1 MENLEY
7 KIVLDIVLAE
17 SQVDSLKQ
25 KLSDTGKEVDTVN
38 SKGLNNLGKSAQ
50 EATQDVDKLNKAL
63 DKTKEATD
71 KAKDAADKAKDAAK
85 DAGKAANQA
94 KSANLEWGDAF
105 TDVMLNTAGSID
117 VASPGFRELVG
128 QVRGAI
134 PIVKSLNLTAV
145 KGLKGVKAAIAST
158 GIGLLIIAVGEL
170 AANWSKVTDAVKDFV
185 GEANWDKLNEGLSK
199 FWDKVKGVFAGIFG
213 FLEALAV
220 TIHQF
225 GSNIFASFGKILKG
239 DLKGAWE
246 EFAEAVSF
254 KQNWEEGLRLGETFL
269 QKLDDIQEN
278 NRREQAQAAI
288 ADAKKLNET
297 RLETIKR
304 EHSERMANLDAEYK
318 KGKFN
323 AEEYAKIKAEYDKKY
338 RSDVAS
344 LRQQTTVTTTTP
356 QASAQ
361 DVQDFQTLTVELGR
375 IAEEQLSKISD
386 KAKEA
391 YTNLTSVWQI
401 GEDNKDNNAF
411 ISAEDALRDI
421 NILIKEGLIE
431 TQNWEGIVKSL
442 ADGEQ
447 VQVDH
452 LNAIQSSQTAILKAQ
467 RDVTESKVVQLGL
480 DKQIAE
486 NEIKQQENVIQA
498 IKEQINIYN
507 KFNDDNKFTEQ
518 IFQLSNNLEEATAK
532 LEVLKAQA
540 ANIGTKDLKSL
551 VSSLMPKEDEATQ
564 LRKSLADTYSLL
576 DFYREQD
583 LVSEEEYLRLRL
595 QARENFLQALSDLEA
610 KAQEEREERAIE
622 EVDKY
627 EASLE
632 AAQNAIDEVLSI
644 GDGLSSRW
652 GDAFAVL
659 HQGLNQLAV
668 DLKSGK
674 KDWTTYANGVADAI
688 GFASQITQ
696 ALAEQEDTSK
706 EEGFNRQKKLQKASV
721 WLSGIQGSVAAV
733 TNAIRDLGF
742 PAGPIVGGTV
752 SAAILGMTAAQ
763 AAAIERTSFEGG
775 GSSSAPSISVT
786 PVVSG
791 IDESLPT
798 QTVVTNQQDQRV
810 YILESDIQ
818 SSNKRVKVREENTT
832 F

>member
-1 MENLEY
+1 MESLEY
-7 KIVLDIVLAE
+7 KIVLDVVNAE
-17 SQVDSLKQ
+17 AQIDSLNQ
-25 KLSDTGKEVDTVN
+25 KLAGVGKEIDTIN
-38 SKGLNNLGKSAQ
+38 SKGLDDLGKAAKKAAK
-50 EATQDVDKLNKAL
+50 EIDNLNKTVDK
-63 DKTKEATD
+63 TTEAVD
-71 KAKDAADKAKDAAK
+71 KAKAASQAWGAAF
-85 DAGKAANQA
+85 
-94 KSANLEWGDAF
+94 S
-105 TDVMLNTAGSID
+105 DVMLNAASSLD
-117 VASPGFRELVG
+117 VASPGFRELVS

-170 AANWSKVTDAVKDFV
+170 AANWSKVTDAVRSFM
-185 GEANWDKLNEGLSK
+185 GEANWDKLTEGLSK
-199 FWDKVKGVFAGIFG
+199 FWDKAKEGFAWLFRQ
-213 FLEALAV
+213 LAALSYTV
-220 TIHQF
+220 NN
-225 GSNIFASFGKILKG
+225 GLSNFFAAFKKALKG
-239 DLKGAWE
+239 DFQGAWDSIKDS
-246 EFAEAVSF
+246 FSF
-254 KQNWEEGLRLGETFL
+254 KQNWEEGLELGEAAL
-269 QKLDDIQEN
+269 QGLANFQER
-278 NRREQAQAAI
+278 NREEQAQAAI
-288 ADAKKLNET
+288 AEARKLNET
-297 RLETIKR
+297 RREAIER

-344 LRQQTTVTTTTP
+344 LRQQTTVTNPQP
-356 QASAQ
+356 QASTQ
-361 DVQDFQTLTVELGR
+361 DVKDFQTLTVELGR
-375 IAEEQLSKISD
+375 ITEEQLSKISD

-391 YTNLTSVWQI
+391 YTNLVSVWQI
-401 GEDNKDNNAF
+401 GEDNKDNNGF

-421 NILIKEGLIE
+421 NTLIEAGLIK

-447 VQVDH
+447 MQVDH

-498 IKEQINIYN
+498 IKEQISIYN

-518 IFQLSNNLEEATAK
+518 IFQLSTSLEEATAK

-564 LRKSLADTYSLL
+564 LRKGLADTYSLL
-576 DFYREQD
+576 GYYRELD
-583 LVSEEEYLRLRL
+583 LVSEEEYNKLKL
-595 QARENFLQALSDLEA
+595 QARDNFLQALNDLEA

-627 EASLE
+627 QSSLE
-632 AAQNAIDEVLSI
+632 AAQDAIDQVLSI
-644 GDGLSSRW
+644 GDGLSSKW

-659 HQGLNQLAV
+659 HQGFNQLEI

-674 KDWTTYANGVADAI
+674 KDWTTWVNGVANAI
-688 GFASQITQ
+688 GAASQITQ
-696 ALAEQEDTSK
+696 ALAEQEDASTK
-706 EEGFNRQKKLQKASV
+706 EGFERQKRLQRASV
-721 WLSGIQGSVAAV
+721 ILSGIQGSVAAV

-742 PAGPIVGGTV
+742 PAGLITGGVV
-752 SAAILGMTAAQ
+752 SSAIIAMTAAQ
-763 AAAIERTSFEGG
+763 VAAINKTSFEGSG
-775 GSSSAPSISVT
+775 TTSSAPSISVT

-818 SSNKRVKVREENTT
+818 SSNKRVKVREGNTT

>member
-7 KIVLDIVLAE
+7 KIVLDVVNAE
-17 SQVDSLKQ
+17 AQIDSLNQ
-25 KLSDTGKEVDTVN
+25 KLSGVSKEIDTIN
-38 SKGLNNLGKSAQ
+38 SKGLDDLGKAAKKAAKEIDS
-50 EATQDVDKLNKAL
+50 LNKAV
-63 DKTKEATD
+63 DKTTEAVD
-71 KAKDAADKAKDAAK
+71 KAKAAS
-85 DAGKAANQA
+85 QA
-94 KSANLEWGDAF
+94 WGQAF
-105 TDVMLNTAGSID
+105 SDVMLNAASSLD
-117 VASPGFRELVG
+117 VASPGFRELVS

-134 PIVKSLNLTAV
+134 PIVKSLNLTAT

-170 AANWSKVTDAVKDFV
+170 AANWSKVSSAVKSFI
-185 GEANWDKLNEGLSK
+185 GEAKIDKLTEGLSK
-199 FWDKVKGVFAGIFG
+199 FWDKAKEVFAGIFKNLTAFKYTITNG
-213 FLEALAV
+213 FSNLFAALKKA
-220 TIHQF
+220 
-225 GSNIFASFGKILKG
+225 LKG
-239 DLKGAWE
+239 DFQDAWDTIKDN
-246 EFAEAVSF
+246 FNF
-254 KQNWEEGLRLGETFL
+254 KQNWEEGLREGEAVL
-269 QKLDDIQEN
+269 QTLADFQER

-288 ADAKKLNET
+288 AEAKKLNET
-297 RLETIKR
+297 REEAIKR

-338 RSDVAS
+338 RSDLAS

-356 QASAQ
+356 QASTQ
-361 DVQDFQTLTVELGR
+361 DVKDFQTLTVELGR

-391 YTNLTSVWQI
+391 YTNLVSAWQI
-401 GEDNKDNNAF
+401 GEDNKDNNGF

-421 NILIKEGLIE
+421 NTLIEAGLIK

-467 RDVTESKVVQLGL
+467 RDVTQSKVVQLGL

-486 NEIKQQENVIQA
+486 SEIKQQENVIQA

-507 KFNDDNKFTEQ
+507 KFNVDNKFTEQ
-518 IFQLSNNLEEATAK
+518 IFQLSTSLEEATAK

-551 VSSLMPKEDEATQ
+551 VSSLTPKEDEATQ
-564 LRKSLADTYSLL
+564 LRKGLADTYSLL
-576 DFYREQD
+576 DYYREQD
-583 LVSEEEYLRLRL
+583 LVSEEEYNRLKL
-595 QARENFLQALSDLEA
+595 QARDNFLQALNDLEA
-610 KAQEEREERAIE
+610 KAQEEREERARE

-627 EASLE
+627 QSSLE
-632 AAQNAIDEVLSI
+632 AAQDAIDQVLSI
-644 GDGLSSRW
+644 GDGLSSKW

-659 HQGLNQLAV
+659 HQGFNQLKV

-674 KDWTTYANGVADAI
+674 KDWTTWVNVVGDAI
-688 GFASQITQ
+688 GAASQITQ
-696 ALAEQEDTSK
+696 ALADQEDAST
-706 EEGFNRQKKLQKASV
+706 EEGFNRQKRLQKASV
-721 WLSGIQGSVAAV
+721 ILSGIQGGVAAV

-742 PAGPIVGGTV
+742 PAGPIVGGTMASV
-752 SAAILGMTAAQ
+752 IAGMTAAQ
-763 AAAIERTSFEGG
+763 VAAIEKTSFEGSG
-775 GSSSAPSISVT
+775 TTSSAPSISVT

>member
-17 SQVDSLKQ
+17 SQVDNLKQ

-38 SKGLNNLGKSAQ
+38 SKGLDNLGKSAQ
-50 EATQDVDKLNKAL
+50 KATQDVDNLNKAL

-71 KAKDAADKAKDAAK
+71 KAKKAAK
-85 DAGKAANQA
+85 DAGKAANKA
-94 KSANLEWGDAF
+94 STANLEWGDAF
-105 TDVMLNTAGSID
+105 TDTMLNAASSLD
-117 VASPGFRELVG
+117 VASPGFRELVS
-128 QVRGAI
+128 QINGAI

-170 AANWSKVTDAVKDFV
+170 AANWSKVTDAVKSFI
-185 GEANWDKLNEGLSK
+185 GEANWDKLTEGLSK
-199 FWDKVKGVFAGIFG
+199 FWDKVKEVFAGIFK

-220 TIHQF
+220 TVHRF

-246 EFAEAVSF
+246 EFREAVSF
-254 KQNWEEGLRLGETFL
+254 KQNWEEGLKAGEAFVQGL
-269 QKLDDIQEN
+269 ADIQEK
-278 NRREQAQAAI
+278 NRREQALEAI
-288 ADAKKLNET
+288 AEAKKLNET

-338 RSDVAS
+338 RSDLAS
-344 LRQQTTVTTTTP
+344 LRTSTPETKP
-356 QASAQ
+356 QASTQ
-361 DVQDFQTLTVELGR
+361 DVEDFQTLTEELGR
-375 IAEEQLSKISD
+375 ITEEQLSKISD

-391 YTNLTSVWQI
+391 YTTLVSVWQI

-421 NILIKEGLIE
+421 NILIQEGLIK
-431 TQNWEGIVKSL
+431 TQNWEGIVRSL
-442 ADGEQ
+442 VDGER
-447 VQVDH
+447 VEVDH
-452 LNAIQSSQTAILKAQ
+452 LNDIQSSQTAILKAQ
-467 RDVTESKVVQLGL
+467 RDVTENKVVQLGL

-486 NEIKQQENVIQA
+486 SEVKQQENVVQA
-498 IKEQINIYN
+498 IKEQIKLYN

-518 IFQLSNNLEEATAK
+518 IFQLSNSLEEATAK
-532 LEVLKAQA
+532 LEVLKIKA

-564 LRKSLADTYSLL
+564 LRKGLADTYSLL

-583 LVSEEEYLRLRL
+583 LVSEEEYSKLKL
-595 QARENFLQALSDLEA
+595 QARDNFLQALSDLEA
-610 KAQEEREERAIE
+610 KAQEEREERARE

-627 EASLE
+627 QASLE
-632 AAQNAIDEVLSI
+632 AAQDAIDQVLSI
-644 GDGLSSRW
+644 GDGLSSKW

-659 HQGLNQLAV
+659 HQGFNQVAV

-674 KDWTTYANGVADAI
+674 KDWTTYASGAANAI
-688 GFASQITQ
+688 GFVSQVTQ
-696 ALAEQEDTSK
+696 ALADQQDTST
-706 EEGFNRQKKLQKASV
+706 EEGFEKQKKLQKVSV
-721 WLSGIQGSVAAV
+721 ILSGIQGSVSAV

-742 PAGPIVGGTV
+742 PAGPIVGGAMST
-752 SAAILGMTAAQ
+752 AILAMTAAQ
-763 AAAIERTSFEGG
+763 VAAIDRTTFEGG
-775 GSSSAPSISVT
+775 GSSGNVGVSVT

>member
-7 KIVLDIVLAE
+7 KIVLDAVNAE
-17 SQVDSLKQ
+17 AQIDSLNQ
-25 KLSDTGKEVDTVN
+25 KLAGVGKEIDTIN
-38 SKGLNNLGKSAQ
+38 SKGLDSLGKAAKKAAK
-50 EATQDVDKLNKAL
+50 EIDNLNKTVDK
-63 DKTKEATD
+63 TTEAVD
-71 KAKDAADKAKDAAK
+71 KAKAASQAWGAAF
-85 DAGKAANQA
+85 
-94 KSANLEWGDAF
+94 S
-105 TDVMLNTAGSID
+105 DVMLNAASSLD
-117 VASPGFRELVG
+117 VASPGFKELVR

-145 KGLKGVKAAIAST
+145 KGLKGIKAAIAST

-170 AANWSKVTDAVKDFV
+170 AANWSKVSSVVKDFM
-185 GEANWDKLNEGLSK
+185 GEADMGKLTEGLSK
-199 FWDKVKGVFAGIFG
+199 FWDKAKEVFAWLYKGVTALTYTITKGFSGIYA
-213 FLEALAV
+213 ALRRA
-220 TIHQF
+220 F
-225 GSNIFASFGKILKG
+225 KG
-239 DLKGAWE
+239 DFQGAWDSLKDN
-246 EFAEAVSF
+246 FSL
-254 KQNWEEGLRLGETFL
+254 KQNFLDGLEVGEMVL
-269 QKLDDIQEN
+269 QDLSNAFEN
-278 NRREQAQAAI
+278 NRREQAQEAI
-288 ADAKKLNET
+288 AEAKKLNET
-297 RLETIKR
+297 RREAIER

-338 RSDVAS
+338 RSDLAS
-344 LRQQTTVTTTTP
+344 LRQQTTVTTTP
-356 QASAQ
+356 QASTQ
-361 DVQDFQTLTVELGR
+361 DVKDFQTLTEELGKVT
-375 IAEEQLSKISD
+375 EEQLSKISD

-391 YTNLTSVWQI
+391 YTNLVSVWQI

-421 NILIKEGLIE
+421 NTLIEAGLIK

-518 IFQLSNNLEEATAK
+518 IFQLTNNLEEATAE
-532 LEVLKAQA
+532 LEVLKTQA

-564 LRKSLADTYSLL
+564 LRKGLADTYSLL
-576 DFYREQD
+576 DYYRELD
-583 LVSEEEYLRLRL
+583 LVSEEEYNKLKL
-595 QARENFLQALSDLEA
+595 QARDNFLQALNDLEA

-627 EASLE
+627 QASLE
-632 AAQNAIDEVLSI
+632 AAQDAIDQVLSI
-644 GDGLSSRW
+644 GDGLSSKW

-659 HQGLNQLAV
+659 HQGFNQIEI
-668 DLKSGK
+668 DLRSGK
-674 KDWTTYANGVADAI
+674 KDWTTWANVTASAI
-688 GFASQITQ
+688 GAASQVTQ
-696 ALAEQEDTSK
+696 ALADQQDAST
-706 EEGFNRQKKLQKASV
+706 EEGFNKQKKLQKASV
-721 WLSGIQGSVAAV
+721 ILSGIQGSVAAV

-752 SAAILGMTAAQ
+752 ASVISAMAAAQYAAID
-763 AAAIERTSFEGG
+763 RTSFDGG
-775 GSSSAPSISVT
+775 GSPSNASVSVT

-791 IDESLPT
+791 IDENLPT

-818 SSNKRVKVREENTT
+818 SSNKRVEVREQNTT

>member
-7 KIVLDIVLAE
+7 KIVLDAVNAE
-17 SQVDSLKQ
+17 AQIDSLNQ
-25 KLSDTGKEVDTVN
+25 KLAGVGKEIDTIN
-38 SKGLNNLGKSAQ
+38 SKGLDDLGKAAKKAAK
-50 EATQDVDKLNKAL
+50 EIDNLNKTVDK
-63 DKTKEATD
+63 TTEAVD
-71 KAKDAADKAKDAAK
+71 KAKAASQAWGAAF
-85 DAGKAANQA
+85 
-94 KSANLEWGDAF
+94 S
-105 TDVMLNTAGSID
+105 DVMLNAASSLD
-117 VASPGFRELVG
+117 VASPGFRELVS

-170 AANWSKVTDAVKDFV
+170 AANWSKVTSAVKDFV
-185 GEANWDKLNEGLSK
+185 GEAKWDKLTEGLSK
-199 FWDKVKGVFAGIFG
+199 FWDKAKEGFAWLFRQLAALSYTVNNGFSNFFAAVKKA
-213 FLEALAV
+213 
-220 TIHQF
+220 
-225 GSNIFASFGKILKG
+225 LKG
-239 DLKGAWE
+239 DFQDAWDTVKDN
-246 EFAEAVSF
+246 FNF
-254 KQNWEEGLRLGETFL
+254 KQNWEEGLELGEAAL
-269 QKLDDIQEN
+269 QGLANFQER
-278 NRREQAQAAI
+278 NREEQAQAAI
-288 ADAKKLNET
+288 AEAKKLNET
-297 RLETIKR
+297 RLEAIKR

-344 LRQQTTVTTTTP
+344 LRQQTPETKP
-356 QASAQ
+356 QASTQ
-361 DVQDFQTLTVELGR
+361 DVKDFQTLTEELGR
-375 IAEEQLSKISD
+375 ITEEQLSKISD

-391 YTNLTSVWQI
+391 YTTLVSVWQI

-421 NILIKEGLIE
+421 NTLIEAGLIK

-447 VQVDH
+447 VEVDH
-452 LNAIQSSQTAILKAQ
+452 LNDILSSQTAILKAQ

-486 NEIKQQENVIQA
+486 SEVKQQENVVRA

-532 LEVLKAQA
+532 LEVLKTQA

-564 LRKSLADTYSLL
+564 LRKGLADTYSLL
-576 DFYREQD
+576 DYYREQD
-583 LVSEEEYLRLRL
+583 LVSEEEYNKLKL
-595 QARENFLQALSDLEA
+595 QARDNFLQALNDLET
-610 KAQEEREERAIE
+610 KAQEEREEKARE
-622 EVDKY
+622 EIDKY
-627 EASLE
+627 QASLE
-632 AAQNAIDEVLSI
+632 AAQDAIDQVLSI
-644 GDGLSSRW
+644 GDGLSSKW

-659 HQGLNQLAV
+659 HQGFNQLEI

-674 KDWTTYANGVADAI
+674 KDWTTWANGAANAI
-688 GFASQITQ
+688 GAASQITQ
-696 ALAEQEDTSK
+696 ALADQQDAST
-706 EEGFNRQKKLQKASV
+706 EEGFNRQKRLQKASV
-721 WLSGIQGSVAAV
+721 ILSGIQGSVAAV

-742 PAGPIVGGTV
+742 PAGPIVGGTMASAIIALTTAQV
-752 SAAILGMTAAQ
+752 AAINK
-763 AAAIERTSFEGG
+763 TSFEGSG
-775 GSSSAPSISVT
+775 TTSSAPSISVT

>member
-17 SQVDSLKQ
+17 TQVDSLKQ
-25 KLSDTGKEVDTVN
+25 KLSDTGKAVDTVN

-50 EATQDVDKLNKAL
+50 EATKDVDKLNKTVA
-63 DKTKEATD
+63 
-71 KAKDAADKAKDAAK
+71 
-85 DAGKAANQA
+85 QA
-94 KSANLEWGDAF
+94 KSVNLEWGDAF
-105 TDVMLNTAGSID
+105 TDTMLNVADSVSG
-117 VASPGFRELVG
+117 ASPGFRELVN
-128 QVRGAI
+128 QTKGAI

-170 AANWSKVTDAVKDFV
+170 AANWSKVTDAVKDFM
-185 GEANWDKLNEGLSK
+185 GEANWDKLTEGLSK
-199 FWDKVKGVFAGIFG
+199 FWDKAKELFAWLFRQLTAFQYTVTKGFS
-213 FLEALAV
+213 
-220 TIHQF
+220 H
-225 GSNIFASFGKILKG
+225 IFAPLLKALKG
-239 DLKGAWE
+239 DFQGAWDSLKE
-246 EFAEAVSF
+246 SFSF
-254 KQNWEEGLRLGETFL
+254 KQTWEEGLEVGEAVL
-269 QKLDDIQEN
+269 QTLADVQEN
-278 NRREQAQAAI
+278 NRREQAQEAI
-288 ADAKKLNET
+288 EEAKKLNET
-297 RLETIKR
+297 RREAIER

-344 LRQQTTVTTTTP
+344 LRQQTTVTTTP

-361 DVQDFQTLTVELGR
+361 DVKDFQTLTEELGR
-375 IAEEQLSKISD
+375 ITEEQLSKISD

-391 YTNLTSVWQI
+391 YTNLVSAWQI

-421 NILIKEGLIE
+421 NTLIEAGLIK
-431 TQNWEGIVKSL
+431 TQNWEEIVKSL

-452 LNAIQSSQTAILKAQ
+452 LNAILSSQTAILKAQ

-486 NEIKQQENVIQA
+486 SEIKQQENVIQA
-498 IKEQINIYN
+498 IKEQISIYN

-518 IFQLSNNLEEATAK
+518 IFQLSNSLEEATAK
-532 LEVLKAQA
+532 LEALKAQA

-551 VSSLMPKEDEATQ
+551 VSSLMPKEDEVTQ
-564 LRKSLADTYSLL
+564 LRKGLADTYSLL
-576 DFYREQD
+576 DYYREQD
-583 LVSEEEYLRLRL
+583 LVSEEEYLRLKL
-595 QARENFLQALSDLEA
+595 QARDNFLQALNDLEARAREERA
-610 KAQEEREERAIE
+610 KAQEEEAEE

-627 EASLE
+627 QASLE
-632 AAQNAIDEVLSI
+632 AAQDAIDQVLSI
-644 GDGLSSRW
+644 GDGLSSKW

-659 HQGLNQLAV
+659 HQGFNQIAV

-674 KDWTTYANGVADAI
+674 KDWATYANGAANAI
-688 GFASQITQ
+688 GFVSQVTQ
-696 ALAEQEDTSK
+696 ALADQQDTST
-706 EEGFNRQKKLQKASV
+706 EEGFEKQKKLQKVSV
-721 WLSGIQGSVAAV
+721 ILSGIQGSVSAV

-742 PAGPIVGGTV
+742 PAGPIVGGAMST
-752 SAAILGMTAAQ
+752 AILALTAAQ
-763 AAAIERTSFEGG
+763 VAAIERTSFEGSG
-775 GSSSAPSISVT
+775 TTSSAPSVSVT

-791 IDESLPT
+791 IDETLPT

>member
-25 KLSDTGKEVDTVN
+25 KLSDTGKAVDTVN
-38 SKGLNNLGKSAQ
+38 SKGLDNLGKSAQ
-50 EATQDVDKLNKAL
+50 EATKDVDNLNKAL

-71 KAKDAADKAKDAAK
+71 KAKKAAE

-105 TDVMLNTAGSID
+105 TDTMLNAAGSID
-117 VASPGFRELVG
+117 VASPGFRELVS
-128 QVRGAI
+128 QVSGAI

-170 AANWSKVTDAVKDFV
+170 AANWSKVTDVVKNFM
-185 GEANWDKLNEGLSK
+185 GEANWDKLTEGLSK
-199 FWDKVKGVFAGIFG
+199 FWDKIKEVFAWVVRQLAALTYTFTNG
-213 FLEALAV
+213 F
-220 TIHQF
+220 
-225 GSNIFASFGKILKG
+225 SNAFAAFKKALKG
-239 DLKGAWE
+239 DFQGAWDTIKDN
-246 EFAEAVSF
+246 FNF
-254 KQNWEEGLRLGETFL
+254 KQNWEEGLEVGEAVL
-269 QKLDDIQEN
+269 QKLDDIQEK
-278 NRREQAQAAI
+278 NREEQAQAAI
-288 ADAKKLNET
+288 AEAKKLNET
-297 RLETIKR
+297 RREAIER

-338 RSDVAS
+338 RSDIAS
-344 LRQQTTVTTTTP
+344 LHTQTTVTTTTP
-356 QASAQ
+356 QASTQ
-361 DVQDFQTLTVELGR
+361 DVKDFQTLTEELGR
-375 IAEEQLSKISD
+375 ITEEQLSKISD

-391 YTNLTSVWQI
+391 YTNLVSVWQI
-401 GEDNKDNNAF
+401 GEDNKDNNGF

-421 NILIKEGLIE
+421 NTLIEAGLIK

-486 NEIKQQENVIQA
+486 SEIKQQENVIQA

-518 IFQLSNNLEEATAK
+518 IFQLSNSLEEATAR
-532 LEVLKAQA
+532 LEVLKTQA

-551 VSSLMPKEDEATQ
+551 VSSIMPKEDEVTQ
-564 LRKSLADTYSLL
+564 LRKGLADIYSLL
-576 DFYREQD
+576 DYYREQD
-583 LVSEEEYLRLRL
+583 LVSEIEYNRLKL
-595 QARENFLQALSDLEA
+595 QARDNFLQALNDLEARAQEERA
-610 KAQEEREERAIE
+610 KAQEEEAEE
-622 EVDKY
+622 EVNKY
-627 EASLE
+627 QSNLE
-632 AAQNAIDEVLSI
+632 AAQDAVDDILSI
-644 GDGLSSRW
+644 GDGLSSKW
-652 GDAFAVL
+652 GDAFAAF
-659 HQGLNQLAV
+659 HRGFNQIAV

-674 KDWTTYANGVADAI
+674 KDWTTYANGAASAI
-688 GFASQITQ
+688 GFVSQITQ
-696 ALAEQEDTSK
+696 ALADQQDAST
-706 EEGFNRQKKLQKASV
+706 EEGFEKQKKLQRASV
-721 WLSGIQGSVAAV
+721 ILSGIQGSVAAV
-733 TNAIRDLGF
+733 ANAVRDLGM
-742 PAGPIVGGTV
+742 PVGAIAGGI
-752 SAAILGMTAAQ
+752 M
-763 AAAIERTSFEGG
+763 AAAIIAMTKAQVAAIDRTSFEGG
-775 GSSSAPSISVT
+775 GSLGNASVT
-786 PVVSG
+786 PVVAG
-791 IDESLPT
+791 MDETLPT

>member
-7 KIVLDIVLAE
+7 KIVLDAVNAE
-17 SQVDSLKQ
+17 AQIDSLNQ
-25 KLSDTGKEVDTVN
+25 KLAGVGKEIDTIN
-38 SKGLNNLGKSAQ
+38 SKGLDELGKAAKKAAK
-50 EATQDVDKLNKAL
+50 EIDNLNKTVDK
-63 DKTKEATD
+63 TTEAVD
-71 KAKDAADKAKDAAK
+71 KAKAAS
-85 DAGKAANQA
+85 QA
-94 KSANLEWGDAF
+94 WGQAF
-105 TDVMLNTAGSID
+105 SDVMLNAASSLD
-117 VASPGFRELVG
+117 VASPGFKELVS

-170 AANWSKVTDAVKDFV
+170 AANWSKVTSAVKDFM
-185 GEANWDKLNEGLSK
+185 GEANWDKLTEGLSK
-199 FWDKVKGVFAGIFG
+199 FWDKVKEAFAWVFRQLAAFQHTISNG
-213 FLEALAV
+213 F
-220 TIHQF
+220 
-225 GSNIFASFGKILKG
+225 SNLKAAKYKLFKG
-239 DLKGAWE
+239 DFEGAWE
-246 EFAEAVSF
+246 EIKDSFNF
-254 KQNWEEGLRLGETFL
+254 KQNWEEGLRAGEAVL
-269 QKLDDIQEN
+269 QQLADAQER

-288 ADAKKLNET
+288 AEAKKLNET
-297 RLETIKR
+297 RREAIER
-304 EHSERMANLDAEYK
+304 EHSERMANLDAEFK
-318 KGKFN
+318 KGKYN

-344 LRQQTTVTTTTP
+344 LHTQTTVTTTTP
-356 QASAQ
+356 QASTQ
-361 DVQDFQTLTVELGR
+361 DVKDFQTLTEELGR
-375 IAEEQLSKISD
+375 MGRMGRITEEQLSKISD

-391 YTNLTSVWQI
+391 YTNLVSAWQI

-421 NILIKEGLIE
+421 NTLIEAGLIK

-486 NEIKQQENVIQA
+486 SEIKQQENVIQA

-518 IFQLSNNLEEATAK
+518 IFQLSNSLEEATAK
-532 LEVLKAQA
+532 LEALKAQA

-551 VSSLMPKEDEATQ
+551 VSSIMPKEDEATQ
-564 LRKSLADTYSLL
+564 LRKGLADTYSLL
-576 DFYREQD
+576 DYYREQD
-583 LVSEEEYLRLRL
+583 LISEEEYNKLKL
-595 QARENFLQALSDLEA
+595 QARDNFLQALNDLEA
-610 KAQEEREERAIE
+610 KAQEEREERARE
-622 EVDKY
+622 EIDSY

-632 AAQNAIDEVLSI
+632 AAQDAIDQVLSI
-644 GDGLSSRW
+644 GDGLSSKW
-652 GDAFAVL
+652 GDAFAAL
-659 HQGLNQLAV
+659 HQGLNQTAV

-674 KDWTTYANGVADAI
+674 KDWTTWVNGVAYAI
-688 GFASQITQ
+688 GTASQITQ
-696 ALAEQEDTSK
+696 ALADQQDAST
-706 EEGFNRQKKLQKASV
+706 EEGFNKQKNLQKASV
-721 WLSGIQGSVAAV
+721 ILSGIQGSVAAV

-742 PAGPIVGGTV
+742 PAGPWVGGAMAT
-752 SAAILGMTAAQ
+752 AILGMTAAQ
-763 AAAIERTSFEGG
+763 YAAIDRTSFEGG
-775 GSSSAPSISVT
+775 SSPASAGVSVT
-786 PVVSG
+786 PVVAG
-791 IDESLPT
+791 MDETLPT

>member
-7 KIVLDIVLAE
+7 KIVLDVVNAE
-17 SQVDSLKQ
+17 AQIDNLNQ
-25 KLSDTGKEVDTVN
+25 KLSGVSKEIDTIN
-38 SKGLNNLGKSAQ
+38 SKGLDSLGKAAKKAAKEIDS
-50 EATQDVDKLNKAL
+50 LNKAV
-63 DKTKEATD
+63 DKTTEAVD
-71 KAKDAADKAKDAAK
+71 KAKTASQAWGAAF
-85 DAGKAANQA
+85 
-94 KSANLEWGDAF
+94 S
-105 TDVMLNTAGSID
+105 DVMLNAASSLD
-117 VASPGFRELVG
+117 VASPGFRELVR

-134 PIVKSLNLTAV
+134 PVVKSLNLTAV

-170 AANWSKVTDAVKDFV
+170 AANWSKVTDAVRSFM
-185 GEANWDKLNEGLSK
+185 GEANWDKLTEGLSK
-199 FWDKVKGVFAGIFG
+199 FWDKAKEGFAWLFRQLAALSYTVNNGFSNFFAAVKKA
-213 FLEALAV
+213 
-220 TIHQF
+220 
-225 GSNIFASFGKILKG
+225 LKG
-239 DLKGAWE
+239 DFQGAWDTVKDN
-246 EFAEAVSF
+246 FNF
-254 KQNWEEGLRLGETFL
+254 KQNWEEGLELGEAAL
-269 QKLDDIQEN
+269 QGLADFQER

-288 ADAKKLNET
+288 AEAEKLNET
-297 RLETIKR
+297 RREAIER

-356 QASAQ
+356 QASTQ
-361 DVQDFQTLTVELGR
+361 DVKDFQTLTEELGR
-375 IAEEQLSKISD
+375 ITEEQLSKISD

-391 YTNLTSVWQI
+391 YTNLVSVWQI
-401 GEDNKDNNAF
+401 GEDNKDNNGF

-421 NILIKEGLIE
+421 NTLIE
-431 TQNWEGIVKSL
+431 AGLVKTQNWEGIVKSL

-447 VQVDH
+447 MQVDH

-498 IKEQINIYN
+498 IKEQIDIYN

-518 IFQLSNNLEEATAK
+518 IFQLSTSLEEATAK

-551 VSSLMPKEDEATQ
+551 VSSIMPKEDEATQ
-564 LRKSLADTYSLL
+564 LRKSLADIYSLL
-576 DFYREQD
+576 DYYREQD
-583 LVSEEEYLRLRL
+583 LVSEIEYNRLKL
-595 QARENFLQALSDLEA
+595 QARDNFLQALNDLEARAREERA
-610 KAQEEREERAIE
+610 KAQEEEAEE

-627 EASLE
+627 QVSMG
-632 AAQNAIDEVLSI
+632 AAQDAIDDILSI

-659 HQGLNQLAV
+659 HRGLNQITV

-674 KDWTTYANGVADAI
+674 KDWTTYANGAASAI
-688 GFASQITQ
+688 GFVSQITQ
-696 ALAEQEDTSK
+696 ALAEQEDAST
-706 EEGFNRQKKLQKASV
+706 EEGFEKQKKLQRASV
-721 WLSGIQGSVAAV
+721 ILSGIQGSVAAV
-733 TNAIRDLGF
+733 TNAIRDLGT
-742 PAGPIVGGTV
+742 PVGVAVGGV
-752 SAAILGMTAAQ
+752 L
-763 AAAIERTSFEGG
+763 AAAIIALTKAQVAAIDRTTFEGG
-775 GSSSAPSISVT
+775 GSPASVSVT
-786 PVVSG
+786 PVVAG

-818 SSNKRVKVREENTT
+818 SSNKRVEVREQNTT

>member
-17 SQVDSLKQ
+17 SQVDNLKQ

-38 SKGLNNLGKSAQ
+38 SKGLDNLGKSAQ
-50 EATQDVDKLNKAL
+50 KATQDVDNLNKAL

-71 KAKDAADKAKDAAK
+71 KAKKAAK
-85 DAGKAANQA
+85 DAGKAANKA
-94 KSANLEWGDAF
+94 STANLEWGDAF
-105 TDVMLNTAGSID
+105 TDTMLNAASSLD
-117 VASPGFRELVG
+117 VASPGFRELVS
-128 QVRGAI
+128 QINGAI

-170 AANWSKVTDAVKDFV
+170 AANWSKVTDAVKSFI
-185 GEANWDKLNEGLSK
+185 GEANWDKLTEGLSK
-199 FWDKVKGVFAGIFG
+199 FWDKVKGVFAGIFK

-220 TIHQF
+220 TVHRF

-246 EFAEAVSF
+246 EFREAVSF
-254 KQNWEEGLRLGETFL
+254 KQNWEEGLKAGEAFVQGL
-269 QKLDDIQEN
+269 ADIQEK
-278 NRREQAQAAI
+278 NRREQALEAI
-288 ADAKKLNET
+288 AEAKKLNET

-338 RSDVAS
+338 RSDLAS
-344 LRQQTTVTTTTP
+344 LRTPTPETKP
-356 QASAQ
+356 QASTQ
-361 DVQDFQTLTVELGR
+361 DVEDFQTLTEELGR
-375 IAEEQLSKISD
+375 ITEEQLSKISD

-391 YTNLTSVWQI
+391 YTTLVSVWQI

-411 ISAEDALRDI
+411 ISAEDALKDI
-421 NILIKEGLIE
+421 NILIQEGLIK

-442 ADGEQ
+442 VDGER
-447 VQVDH
+447 VEVDH
-452 LNAIQSSQTAILKAQ
+452 LNDIQSSQTAILKAQ
-467 RDVTESKVVQLGL
+467 RDVTENKVVQLGL

-486 NEIKQQENVIQA
+486 SEVKQQENVVRA
-498 IKEQINIYN
+498 IKEQINLYN

-518 IFQLSNNLEEATAK
+518 IFQLSNSLEEATAK
-532 LEVLKAQA
+532 LEVLKIKA

-564 LRKSLADTYSLL
+564 LRKGLADTYSLL
-576 DFYREQD
+576 DYYREQD
-583 LVSEEEYLRLRL
+583 LVSEEEYSKLRL
-595 QARENFLQALSDLEA
+595 QARDNFLQALSDLEA
-610 KAQEEREERAIE
+610 KAQEEREERARE

-627 EASLE
+627 QASLE
-632 AAQNAIDEVLSI
+632 AAQNAIDQVLSI
-644 GDGLSSRW
+644 GDGLSSKW

-659 HQGLNQLAV
+659 HQGFNQIAV

-674 KDWTTYANGVADAI
+674 KDWTTYASGAANAI
-688 GFASQITQ
+688 GFVSQVTQ
-696 ALAEQEDTSK
+696 ALADQQDTST
-706 EEGFNRQKKLQKASV
+706 EEGFEKQRKLQKVSV
-721 WLSGIQGSVAAV
+721 ILSGIQGSVSAV

-742 PAGPIVGGTV
+742 PAGPIVGGAMST
-752 SAAILGMTAAQ
+752 AILAMTAAQ
-763 AAAIERTSFEGG
+763 VAAIDRTTFGGG
-775 GSSSAPSISVT
+775 GSSASAGVSVT

>member
-7 KIVLDIVLAE
+7 KIVLDVVNAE
-17 SQVDSLKQ
+17 AQIDSLNQ
-25 KLSDTGKEVDTVN
+25 KLAGVGKEIDTIN
-38 SKGLNNLGKSAQ
+38 SKGLDDLGKAAKKAAKEIDS
-50 EATQDVDKLNKAL
+50 LNKAV
-63 DKTKEATD
+63 DKTTEAVD
-71 KAKDAADKAKDAAK
+71 KAKAAS
-85 DAGKAANQA
+85 QA
-94 KSANLEWGDAF
+94 WGDAF
-105 TDVMLNTAGSID
+105 TDTMLNAAGSLD
-117 VASPGFRELVG
+117 VASPGFRELVS

-170 AANWSKVTDAVKDFV
+170 AANWSKVTSAVKDFV
-185 GEANWDKLNEGLSK
+185 GEAKWDKLTEGLSK
-199 FWDKVKGVFAGIFG
+199 FWDKVKEGFAW
-213 FLEALAV
+213 LYRQLAALGN
-220 TIHQF
+220 TIKQYAL
-225 GSNIFASFGKILKG
+225 NIGTAQLKLFKG
-239 DLKGAWE
+239 DFKGFWE
-246 EFAEAVSF
+246 EVKEAFSF
-254 KQNWEEGLRLGETFL
+254 KQNWEEGLELGEAAL
-269 QKLDDIQEN
+269 QGLADFQER

-288 ADAKKLNET
+288 AEARKLNET
-297 RLETIKR
+297 RLEAAKR
-304 EHSERMANLDAEYK
+304 EHSERMANLDAEFK
-318 KGKFN
+318 KGKYT

-344 LRQQTTVTTTTP
+344 LKQQTTVTTTTP
-356 QASAQ
+356 QASTQ
-361 DVQDFQTLTVELGR
+361 DVKDFQTLTEELGR
-375 IAEEQLSKISD
+375 ITEEQLSKISD

-391 YTNLTSVWQI
+391 YTNLVSAWQI
-401 GEDNKDNNAF
+401 GEDNKDNNTF
-411 ISAEDALRDI
+411 ISARDALRDI
-421 NILIKEGLIE
+421 NTLIEAGLIK

-447 VQVDH
+447 VEVDH
-452 LNAIQSSQTAILKAQ
+452 LNDILSSQTAILKAQ
-467 RDVTESKVVQLGL
+467 RDVTKSKVVQLGL

-486 NEIKQQENVIQA
+486 SEIKQQENVVRA

-518 IFQLSNNLEEATAK
+518 IFQLSNSLEEATAK
-532 LEVLKAQA
+532 LEALKIQA

-564 LRKSLADTYSLL
+564 LRKGLADTYSLL
-576 DFYREQD
+576 DYYRELD
-583 LVSEEEYLRLRL
+583 LVSEEEYNKLKL
-595 QARENFLQALSDLEA
+595 QARNNFLQALNELEA
-610 KAQEEREERAIE
+610 KAQEEREERARE

-627 EASLE
+627 QSSLE
-632 AAQNAIDEVLSI
+632 AAQDAIDEVLSI

-659 HQGLNQLAV
+659 HQGFNQMFV

-674 KDWTTYANGVADAI
+674 KDWTTWANGVADAI
-688 GFASQITQ
+688 GVASQITQ
-696 ALAEQEDTSK
+696 ALADQEDAST
-706 EEGFNRQKKLQKASV
+706 EEGFERQKKLQKASV
-721 WLSGIQGSVAAV
+721 ILSGIQGSVAAV

-742 PAGPIVGGTV
+742 PAGPWVGGAMAT
-752 SAAILGMTAAQ
+752 AILGMTTAQ
-763 AAAIERTSFEGG
+763 VAAINKTSFEGSG
-775 GSSSAPSISVT
+775 TTSSAPSVSVT

-791 IDESLPT
+791 IDENLPT

>member
-7 KIVLDIVLAE
+7 KIVLDVVNAE
-17 SQVDSLKQ
+17 AQIDSLNL
-25 KLSDTGKEVDTVN
+25 KLSNVGKEIDTIN
-38 SKGLNNLGKSAQ
+38 SKGLDDLGKAAQ
-50 EATQDVDKLNKAL
+50 KAAKEIDNLNKTVDK
-63 DKTKEATD
+63 TTEAVD
-71 KAKDAADKAKDAAK
+71 KAKSAS
-85 DAGKAANQA
+85 QA
-94 KSANLEWGDAF
+94 WGNAF
-105 TDVMLNTAGSID
+105 TNTMLNAASSVD
-117 VASPGFRELVG
+117 VASPGFRELVS

-134 PIVKSLNLTAV
+134 PIVKSLNLTATT
-145 KGLKGVKAAIAST
+145 GLKGIKAAIAST

-170 AANWSKVTDAVKDFV
+170 AANWSKVTDAVKSFV
-185 GEANWDKLNEGLSK
+185 GEANWDKLTEGLSK
-199 FWDKVKGVFAGIFG
+199 FWDKAKEVFAGIFK

-220 TIHQF
+220 TVHRF

-246 EFAEAVSF
+246 EFREAVSF
-254 KQNWEEGLRLGETFL
+254 KQNWEEGLKEGEAVL
-269 QKLDDIQEN
+269 QELADIQEKS
-278 NRREQAQAAI
+278 RREQALEAI
-288 ADAKKLNET
+288 AEAKKLNET

-318 KGKFN
+318 KGKYN

-344 LRQQTTVTTTTP
+344 LRSQTPETKP
-356 QASAQ
+356 QASTQ
-361 DVQDFQTLTVELGR
+361 DVKDFQTLTEELGR
-375 IAEEQLSKISD
+375 ITEEQLSKISD

-391 YTNLTSVWQI
+391 YTNLVSAWQI
-401 GEDNKDNNAF
+401 GEDNKDNNTF
-411 ISAEDALRDI
+411 ISAKDALRDI
-421 NILIKEGLIE
+421 NILIQEGLIK

-447 VQVDH
+447 VEVDH

-486 NEIKQQENVIQA
+486 SEVKQQENVVRA
-498 IKEQINIYN
+498 IKEQINLYN

-532 LEVLKAQA
+532 LEVLKTQA

-564 LRKSLADTYSLL
+564 LEKGLADTYSLL

-583 LVSEEEYLRLRL
+583 LVSEEEYNKLKL
-595 QARENFLQALSDLEA
+595 QARDNFLQALSDLEA
-610 KAQEEREERAIE
+610 KAQEEREERAKE

-627 EASLE
+627 QASLE
-632 AAQNAIDEVLSI
+632 AAQDAIDQVLSI
-644 GDGLSSRW
+644 GDGLSSKW

-659 HQGLNQLAV
+659 HQGFNQIAV

-674 KDWTTYANGVADAI
+674 KDWTTYASGAANAI
-688 GFASQITQ
+688 GFVSQVTQ
-696 ALAEQEDTSK
+696 ALADQQDTST
-706 EEGFNRQKKLQKASV
+706 EEGFEKQRKLQKVSV
-721 WLSGIQGSVAAV
+721 ILSGIQGSVSAV

-742 PAGPIVGGTV
+742 PAGPIVGGAMST
-752 SAAILGMTAAQ
+752 AILAMTAAQ
-763 AAAIERTSFEGG
+763 VAAIDRTTFEGG
-775 GSSSAPSISVT
+775 GSSGNVGVSVT
-786 PVVSG
+786 PVVAG

>member
-17 SQVDSLKQ
+17 SQVDNLKQ

-38 SKGLNNLGKSAQ
+38 SKGLDNLGKSAQ
-50 EATQDVDKLNKAL
+50 KATQDVDNLNKAL

-71 KAKDAADKAKDAAK
+71 KAKKAAK
-85 DAGKAANQA
+85 DAGKAANKA
-94 KSANLEWGDAF
+94 STANLEWGDAF
-105 TDVMLNTAGSID
+105 TDTMLNAASSID
-117 VASPGFRELVG
+117 VASPGFRELVS
-128 QVRGAI
+128 QINGAI

-170 AANWSKVTDAVKDFV
+170 AANWSKVTDAVKSFI
-185 GEANWDKLNEGLSK
+185 GEANWDKLTEGLSK
-199 FWDKVKGVFAGIFG
+199 FWDKVKEVFAGIFK

-220 TIHQF
+220 TVHRF

-246 EFAEAVSF
+246 EFREAVSF
-254 KQNWEEGLRLGETFL
+254 KQNWEEGLKAGEAFVQGL
-269 QKLDDIQEN
+269 ADFQEKS
-278 NRREQAQAAI
+278 RREQALEAI
-288 ADAKKLNET
+288 AEAKKLNET
-297 RLETIKR
+297 RLEAIKR

-323 AEEYAKIKAEYDKKY
+323 AEEYAQIKAEYDKKY
-338 RSDVAS
+338 RSDLAS
-344 LRQQTTVTTTTP
+344 LRSQTPETKP
-356 QASAQ
+356 QASTQ
-361 DVQDFQTLTVELGR
+361 DVEDFQTLTEELGR
-375 IAEEQLSKISD
+375 ITEEQLSKISD

-391 YTNLTSVWQI
+391 YTNLVSAWQI
-401 GEDNKDNNAF
+401 GEDNKDNNTF
-411 ISAEDALRDI
+411 ISAKDALRDI
-421 NILIKEGLIE
+421 NILIQEGLIK

-447 VQVDH
+447 VEVDH

-486 NEIKQQENVIQA
+486 SEVKQQENVVRA
-498 IKEQINIYN
+498 IKEQINLYN

-518 IFQLSNNLEEATAK
+518 IFQLSNNLEEATAR
-532 LEVLKAQA
+532 LEVLKTQA

-564 LRKSLADTYSLL
+564 LKKGLADTYSLL

-583 LVSEEEYLRLRL
+583 LVSEEEYNKLKL
-595 QARENFLQALSDLEA
+595 QARVNFLQALSDLEA
-610 KAQEEREERAIE
+610 KAQEEREERAKE

-627 EASLE
+627 QASLE
-632 AAQNAIDEVLSI
+632 AAQDAIDQVLSI
-644 GDGLSSRW
+644 GDGLSSKW

-659 HQGLNQLAV
+659 HQGFNQIAV

-674 KDWTTYANGVADAI
+674 KDWTTYASGAANAI
-688 GFASQITQ
+688 GFVSQVTQ
-696 ALAEQEDTSK
+696 ALADQQDTST
-706 EEGFNRQKKLQKASV
+706 EEGFEKQKKLQKVSV
-721 WLSGIQGSVAAV
+721 ILSGIQGSVSAV

-742 PAGPIVGGTV
+742 PAGPIVGGAMST
-752 SAAILGMTAAQ
+752 AILAMTAAQ
-763 AAAIERTSFEGG
+763 VAAIDRTTFEGG
-775 GSSSAPSISVT
+775 GSSGNVGVSVT
-786 PVVSG
+786 PVVAG

>member
-7 KIVLDIVLAE
+7 KIVLDVVNAE
-17 SQVDSLKQ
+17 AQIDSLNQ
-25 KLSDTGKEVDTVN
+25 KLAGVGKEIDTIN
-38 SKGLNNLGKSAQ
+38 SKGLDDLGKAAKKAAK
-50 EATQDVDKLNKAL
+50 EIDNLNKTVDK
-63 DKTKEATD
+63 TTEAVD
-71 KAKDAADKAKDAAK
+71 KAKAASQAWGAAF
-85 DAGKAANQA
+85 
-94 KSANLEWGDAF
+94 S
-105 TDVMLNTAGSID
+105 DVMLNAASSLD
-117 VASPGFRELVG
+117 VASPGFRELVS

-170 AANWSKVTDAVKDFV
+170 AANWSKVTDAVKSFM
-185 GEANWDKLNEGLSK
+185 GEANWDKLTEGLSK
-199 FWDKVKGVFAGIFG
+199 FWDKAKEGFAWLFRQLAALSYTVNNGFSNFFAAVKK
-213 FLEALAV
+213 AL
-220 TIHQF
+220 T
-225 GSNIFASFGKILKG
+225 G
-239 DLKGAWE
+239 DFQGAWDSIKDN
-246 EFAEAVSF
+246 FNF
-254 KQNWEEGLRLGETFL
+254 KQNWEEGLELGEAAL
-269 QKLDDIQEN
+269 QGLANFQER
-278 NRREQAQAAI
+278 NREEQAQAAI
-288 ADAKKLNET
+288 AEAKRLNET
-297 RLETIKR
+297 RREAIER

-356 QASAQ
+356 QASTQ
-361 DVQDFQTLTVELGR
+361 DVKDFQTLTVELGR

-391 YTNLTSVWQI
+391 YTNLVSVWQI
-401 GEDNKDNNAF
+401 GEDNKDNNGF

-421 NILIKEGLIE
+421 NTLIEAGLIK

-447 VQVDH
+447 MQVDH

-518 IFQLSNNLEEATAK
+518 IFQLSTSLEEATAK

-551 VSSLMPKEDEATQ
+551 VSSLTPKEDEATQ
-564 LRKSLADTYSLL
+564 LRKGLADTYSLL
-576 DFYREQD
+576 DYYREQD
-583 LVSEEEYLRLRL
+583 LVSEEEYNKLKL
-595 QARENFLQALSDLEA
+595 QARDNFLQALNDLET
-610 KAQEEREERAIE
+610 KAQEEREEKARE
-622 EVDKY
+622 EIDKY
-627 EASLE
+627 QTSLE
-632 AAQNAIDEVLSI
+632 AAQDAIDEVLSI
-644 GDGLSSRW
+644 GDGLSSKW

-659 HQGLNQLAV
+659 HQGFNQMAV

-674 KDWTTYANGVADAI
+674 KDWTTWANATADAI

-696 ALAEQEDTSK
+696 ALAEQEDTSTK
-706 EEGFNRQKKLQKASV
+706 EGFERQKKLQKASV
-721 WLSGIQGSVAAV
+721 ILSGIQGSVAAV

-742 PAGPIVGGTV
+742 PTGLAVGGTV
-752 SAAILGMTAAQ
+752 ASVISAMAAAQYAAID
-763 AAAIERTSFEGG
+763 RTSFEGSG
-775 GSSSAPSISVT
+775 TTSTAPSVSVT

>member
-1 MENLEY
+1 MESLEY
-7 KIVLDIVLAE
+7 KIVLDVVNAE
-17 SQVDSLKQ
+17 AQIDSLNQ
-25 KLSDTGKEVDTVN
+25 KLAGVGKEIDTIN
-38 SKGLNNLGKSAQ
+38 SKGLDDLGKAAKNAAK
-50 EATQDVDKLNKAL
+50 EIDNLNKTVDK
-63 DKTKEATD
+63 TTEAVD
-71 KAKDAADKAKDAAK
+71 KAKAAS
-85 DAGKAANQA
+85 QA
-94 KSANLEWGDAF
+94 WGDAF
-105 TDVMLNTAGSID
+105 SDVMLDAASSLD
-117 VASPGFRELVG
+117 VASPGFRELVS

-170 AANWSKVTDAVKDFV
+170 AANWSKVTSAVKDFV
-185 GEANWDKLNEGLSK
+185 GEAKWDKLTEGLSK
-199 FWDKVKGVFAGIFG
+199 FWDKAKEGFAWLFRQLAALSYTVNNG
-213 FLEALAV
+213 F
-220 TIHQF
+220 
-225 GSNIFASFGKILKG
+225 SNFFAAFKKALKG
-239 DLKGAWE
+239 DFQGAWE
-246 EFAEAVSF
+246 EIKESFSF
-254 KQNWEEGLRLGETFL
+254 KQNWEQGLELGEAAL
-269 QKLDDIQEN
+269 QGLANFQER
-278 NRREQAQAAI
+278 NREEQAQAAI
-288 ADAKKLNET
+288 AEAKKLNET
-297 RLETIKR
+297 KREAIER

-356 QASAQ
+356 QASTQ
-361 DVQDFQTLTVELGR
+361 DVKDFQTLTEELGR
-375 IAEEQLSKISD
+375 ITEEQLSKISD

-391 YTNLTSVWQI
+391 YTNLVSVWQI
-401 GEDNKDNNAF
+401 GEDNKDNNGF

-421 NILIKEGLIE
+421 NTLIEAGLIK

-447 VQVDH
+447 VEVDH
-452 LNAIQSSQTAILKAQ
+452 LNDILSSQTAILKAQ

-486 NEIKQQENVIQA
+486 SEVKQQENVVRA

-518 IFQLSNNLEEATAK
+518 IFQLSNSLEEATAK
-532 LEVLKAQA
+532 LEVLKTQA

-551 VSSLMPKEDEATQ
+551 VSSIMPKEDEATQ
-564 LRKSLADTYSLL
+564 LRKGLADTYSLL
-576 DFYREQD
+576 DYYREQD
-583 LVSEEEYLRLRL
+583 LVSEEEYNKLKL
-595 QARENFLQALSDLEA
+595 QARDNFLQALNDLET

-627 EASLE
+627 QASLE
-632 AAQNAIDEVLSI
+632 AAQDAIDQVLSI
-644 GDGLSSRW
+644 GDGLSSKW

-659 HQGLNQLAV
+659 HQGFNQLEI

-674 KDWTTYANGVADAI
+674 KDWTTWANGAANAI
-688 GFASQITQ
+688 GAASQITQ
-696 ALAEQEDTSK
+696 ALADQQDAST
-706 EEGFNRQKKLQKASV
+706 EEGFEKQKRLQRASV
-721 WLSGIQGSVAAV
+721 ILSGIQGSVAAV

-742 PAGPIVGGTV
+742 PAGLITGGVV
-752 SAAILGMTAAQ
+752 SSAIIAMTAAQ
-763 AAAIERTSFEGG
+763 VAAINKTSFEGSG
-775 GSSSAPSISVT
+775 TTSSAPSISVT

-818 SSNKRVKVREENTT
+818 SSNKRVEVREQNTT

>member
-7 KIVLDIVLAE
+7 KIVLDVVNAE
-17 SQVDSLKQ
+17 AQIDSLNQ
-25 KLSDTGKEVDTVN
+25 KLAGVGKEIDTIN
-38 SKGLNNLGKSAQ
+38 SKGLDDLGKAAKKAAK
-50 EATQDVDKLNKAL
+50 EIDNLNKTVDK
-63 DKTKEATD
+63 TTEAVD
-71 KAKDAADKAKDAAK
+71 KAKAASQAWGAAF
-85 DAGKAANQA
+85 
-94 KSANLEWGDAF
+94 S
-105 TDVMLNTAGSID
+105 DVMLNAASSLD
-117 VASPGFRELVG
+117 VASPGFKELVS

-170 AANWSKVTDAVKDFV
+170 AANWSKVSSVVKDFM
-185 GEANWDKLNEGLSK
+185 GEADMGKLTEGLSK
-199 FWDKVKGVFAGIFG
+199 FWDKAKEVFAWLYKGVTALTYTITKG
-213 FLEALAV
+213 FSGLVAAFKKAL
-220 TIHQF
+220 T
-225 GSNIFASFGKILKG
+225 G
-239 DLKGAWE
+239 DFQGAWDSLKDS
-246 EFAEAVSF
+246 FSF
-254 KQNWEEGLRLGETFL
+254 KQNWEEGLELGEAAL
-269 QKLDDIQEN
+269 QGLANFQER
-278 NRREQAQAAI
+278 NREEQAQAAI
-288 ADAKKLNET
+288 AEARKLNET
-297 RLETIKR
+297 RREAIER

-344 LRQQTTVTTTTP
+344 LRQQTPVTTTTP
-356 QASAQ
+356 QASTQ
-361 DVQDFQTLTVELGR
+361 DVKDFQTLTEELGR
-375 IAEEQLSKISD
+375 ITEEQLSKISD

-391 YTNLTSVWQI
+391 YTNLVSVWQI

-421 NILIKEGLIE
+421 NILIEAGLIK

-486 NEIKQQENVIQA
+486 SEIKQQENVVRA

-551 VSSLMPKEDEATQ
+551 VSSLTPKEDEATQ
-564 LRKSLADTYSLL
+564 LRKGLADTYSLL
-576 DFYREQD
+576 DYYREQD
-583 LVSEEEYLRLRL
+583 LVSEEEYSKLKL
-595 QARENFLQALSDLEA
+595 QARDNFLQALSDLEA
-610 KAQEEREERAIE
+610 KAQEEREERARE

-627 EASLE
+627 QSSLE
-632 AAQNAIDEVLSI
+632 AAQDAIDQVLSI
-644 GDGLSSRW
+644 GDGLSSKW

-659 HQGLNQLAV
+659 HQGFNQMAV

-674 KDWTTYANGVADAI
+674 KDWTTWVNVTADAI
-688 GFASQITQ
+688 GFVSQITQ
-696 ALAEQEDTSK
+696 ALAEQEDASTK
-706 EEGFNRQKKLQKASV
+706 DGFEKQKKLQRASV
-721 WLSGIQGSVAAV
+721 ILSGIQGSVAAV
-733 TNAIRDLGF
+733 TNAIRDLGV
-742 PAGPIVGGTV
+742 PAGIVTGGLLA
-752 SAAILGMTAAQ
+752 SAIAGMTAAQ
-763 AAAIERTSFEGG
+763 VAAINKTSFEGSG
-775 GSSSAPSISVT
+775 TTSSAPSISVT

-791 IDESLPT
+791 IDETLPT

-818 SSNKRVKVREENTT
+818 SSNKRVEVREQNTT

>member
-17 SQVDSLKQ
+17 SQVDNLKQ

-38 SKGLNNLGKSAQ
+38 SKGLDNLGKSAQ
-50 EATQDVDKLNKAL
+50 KATQDVDNLNKAL

-71 KAKDAADKAKDAAK
+71 KAKKAAK
-85 DAGKAANQA
+85 DAGKAANKA
-94 KSANLEWGDAF
+94 STANLEWGDAF
-105 TDVMLNTAGSID
+105 TDTMLNAASSLD
-117 VASPGFRELVG
+117 VASPGFRELVS
-128 QVRGAI
+128 QINGAI

-170 AANWSKVTDAVKDFV
+170 AANWSKVTDAVKSFI
-185 GEANWDKLNEGLSK
+185 GEANWDKLTEGLSK
-199 FWDKVKGVFAGIFG
+199 FWDKVKGVFAGIFK

-220 TIHQF
+220 TVHRF

-246 EFAEAVSF
+246 EFREAVSF
-254 KQNWEEGLRLGETFL
+254 KQNWEEGLKAGEAFVQGL
-269 QKLDDIQEN
+269 ADIQEK
-278 NRREQAQAAI
+278 NRREQALEAI
-288 ADAKKLNET
+288 AEAKKLNET

-338 RSDVAS
+338 RSDLAS
-344 LRQQTTVTTTTP
+344 LRTPTPETKP
-356 QASAQ
+356 QASTQ
-361 DVQDFQTLTVELGR
+361 DVEDFQTLTEELGR
-375 IAEEQLSKISD
+375 ITEEQLSKISD

-391 YTNLTSVWQI
+391 YTTLVSVWQI

-421 NILIKEGLIE
+421 NILIQEGLIK

-442 ADGEQ
+442 VDGER
-447 VQVDH
+447 VEVDH
-452 LNAIQSSQTAILKAQ
+452 LNDIQSSQTAILKAQ
-467 RDVTESKVVQLGL
+467 RDVTENKVIQLGL

-486 NEIKQQENVIQA
+486 SEVKQQENVVRA
-498 IKEQINIYN
+498 IKEQINLYN
-507 KFNDDNKFTEQ
+507 KFNGDNKFTEQ
-518 IFQLSNNLEEATAK
+518 IFQLSNSLEEATAK
-532 LEVLKAQA
+532 LEVLKIKA

-551 VSSLMPKEDEATQ
+551 VSSIMPKEDEATQ
-564 LRKSLADTYSLL
+564 LRKGLADTYSLL
-576 DFYREQD
+576 DYYREQD
-583 LVSEEEYLRLRL
+583 LVSEEEYSKLKL
-595 QARENFLQALSDLEA
+595 QARDNFLQALSDLEA
-610 KAQEEREERAIE
+610 KAQEEREERARE

-627 EASLE
+627 QASLE
-632 AAQNAIDEVLSI
+632 AAQNAIDQVLSI
-644 GDGLSSRW
+644 GDGLSSKW

-659 HQGLNQLAV
+659 HQGFNQIAV

-674 KDWTTYANGVADAI
+674 KDWTTYASGAANAI
-688 GFASQITQ
+688 GFVSQVTQ
-696 ALAEQEDTSK
+696 ALADQQDTST
-706 EEGFNRQKKLQKASV
+706 EEGFEKQKKLQKVSV
-721 WLSGIQGSVAAV
+721 ILSGIQGSVSAV

-742 PAGPIVGGTV
+742 PAGPIVGGAMST
-752 SAAILGMTAAQ
+752 AILAMTAAQ
-763 AAAIERTSFEGG
+763 VAAIDRTTFEGG
-775 GSSSAPSISVT
+775 GSSASAGVSVT

>member
-7 KIVLDIVLAE
+7 KIVLDVVNAE
-17 SQVDSLKQ
+17 AQIDSLNQ
-25 KLSDTGKEVDTVN
+25 KLAGVGKEIDTIN
-38 SKGLNNLGKSAQ
+38 SKGLDDLGKAAKKAAK
-50 EATQDVDKLNKAL
+50 EIDNLNKTVDK
-63 DKTKEATD
+63 TTEAVD
-71 KAKDAADKAKDAAK
+71 KAKAASQAWGAAF
-85 DAGKAANQA
+85 
-94 KSANLEWGDAF
+94 S
-105 TDVMLNTAGSID
+105 DVMLNAASSLD
-117 VASPGFRELVG
+117 VASPGFKELVS

-170 AANWSKVTDAVKDFV
+170 AANWSKVTDAVRSFV
-185 GEANWDKLNEGLSK
+185 GEANWDKLTEGLSK
-199 FWDKVKGVFAGIFG
+199 FWDKVKEGFAWLFRQ
-213 FLEALAV
+213 LAALSYTV
-220 TIHQF
+220 NS
-225 GSNIFASFGKILKG
+225 GLSNAFAAFKKALTG
-239 DLKGAWE
+239 DFQGAWDSLKDS
-246 EFAEAVSF
+246 FSF
-254 KQNWEEGLRLGETFL
+254 KQNWEEGLELGEAAL
-269 QKLDDIQEN
+269 QGLANFQER
-278 NRREQAQAAI
+278 NREEQAQAAI
-288 ADAKKLNET
+288 AEARKLNET
-297 RLETIKR
+297 RREAIER

-344 LRQQTTVTTTTP
+344 LRQQTPVTTTTP
-356 QASAQ
+356 QASTQ
-361 DVQDFQTLTVELGR
+361 DVKDFQTLTEELGR
-375 IAEEQLSKISD
+375 ITEEQLSKISD

-391 YTNLTSVWQI
+391 YTNLVSVWQI

-421 NILIKEGLIE
+421 NILIEAGLIK

-486 NEIKQQENVIQA
+486 SEIKQQENVVRA

-551 VSSLMPKEDEATQ
+551 VSSLTPKEDEATQ
-564 LRKSLADTYSLL
+564 LRKGLADTYSLL
-576 DFYREQD
+576 DYYREQD
-583 LVSEEEYLRLRL
+583 LVSEEEYSKLKL
-595 QARENFLQALSDLEA
+595 QARDNFLQALSDLEA
-610 KAQEEREERAIE
+610 KAQEEREERARE
-622 EVDKY
+622 EVDSY
-627 EASLE
+627 QASLE
-632 AAQNAIDEVLSI
+632 AAQDAIDQVLSI
-644 GDGLSSRW
+644 GDGLSSKW

-659 HQGLNQLAV
+659 HQGFNQMAV

-674 KDWTTYANGVADAI
+674 KDWTTWVNVTADAI
-688 GFASQITQ
+688 GFVSQITQ
-696 ALAEQEDTSK
+696 ALAEQEDASTK
-706 EEGFNRQKKLQKASV
+706 DGFEKQKKLQRASV
-721 WLSGIQGSVAAV
+721 ILSGIQGSVAAV
-733 TNAIRDLGF
+733 TNAIRDLGV
-742 PAGPIVGGTV
+742 PAGIVTGGLLA
-752 SAAILGMTAAQ
+752 SAIAGMTAAQ
-763 AAAIERTSFEGG
+763 VAAINKTSFEGSG
-775 GSSSAPSISVT
+775 TTSSAPSISVT

-791 IDESLPT
+791 IDETLPT